1 LRPELRL
8 AQPDLTIARRKKG
21 QKELAWANDLIR
33 SAEGKLLA
41 ASKILRDLGFK
52 SDFSHVGMPIPER
65 VMSGSLRSL
74 PKP

>member
-21 QKELAWANDLIR
+21 QKELARANDLIR

-52 SDFSHVGMPIPER
+52 SDF
-65 VMSGSLRSL
+65 
-74 PKP
+74 